1 MNKDSLTE
9 NFIARQ
15 IVTEILNFGVT
26 QKQILQTI
34 YLLSLELEDREKS
47 ISIANIA
54 KENSNIAAKTKQTGL
69 IVDP

>member
-1 MNKDSLTE
+1 MNKDVLTE

-15 IVTEILNFGVT
+15 IVTEVMNFGVT
-26 QKQILQTI
+26 QQQILQTI

-47 ISIANIA
+47 VSIANIVRA
-54 KENSNIAAKTKQTGL
+54 SDNQIKKTTGL

>member
-1 MNKDSLTE
+1 MNKDCLTE

-15 IVTEILNFGVT
+15 IVTEIMNFGVT

-34 YLLSLELEDREKS
+34 YLLSLEIEDREKS
-47 ISIANIA
+47 IAIANLA
-54 KENSNIAAKTKQTGL
+54 KENGSKETKKTGL

>member
-1 MNKDSLTE
+1 MNKDGLTE

-15 IVTEILNFGVT
+15 IVTEIMNFGVT

-47 ISIANIA
+47 IAIANLA
-54 KENSNIAAKTKQTGL
+54 KENGSKTTKQSGL

>member
-15 IVTEILNFGVT
+15 IVTEVMNFGVT

-47 ISIANIA
+47 ILIANIA
-54 KENSNIAAKTKQTGL
+54 KENSNIAAETKQTGL
-69 IVDP
+69 IIDP

>member
-15 IVTEILNFGVT
+15 IVTEIMNFGVT
-26 QKQILQTI
+26 QKQILQII
-34 YLLSLELEDREKS
+34 YLLSLEIEDREKS
-47 ISIANIA
+47 IAIANLA
-54 KENSNIAAKTKQTGL
+54 KENGSKETKKTGL

>member
-15 IVTEILNFGVT
+15 IVTEVMNFGVT
-26 QKQILQTI
+26 QKQILQTL
-34 YLLSLELEDREKS
+34 YLLSLEIEDREKS
-47 ISIANIA
+47 IAIANLA
-54 KENSNIAAKTKQTGL
+54 KENGSKETKKTGL